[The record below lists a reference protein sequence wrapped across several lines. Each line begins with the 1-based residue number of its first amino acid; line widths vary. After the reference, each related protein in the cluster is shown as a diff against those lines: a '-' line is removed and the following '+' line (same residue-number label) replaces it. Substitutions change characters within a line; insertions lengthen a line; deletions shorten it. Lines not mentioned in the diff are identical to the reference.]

1 MIPRYQRP
9 AMAALWTD
17 DAKWRRWLD
26 VEIAVVQAWAD
37 EGVVPREDAEKIAAN
52 ASFVTADID
61 RYQIKVHH
69 DTHAFL
75 QSVGDSLGPESRWVH
90 HGLTT
95 NDVWDTASA
104 LQIRDSATLLE
115 EDLERLESVLARQT
129 DRYRHA
135 VCVGR
140 THGVHAEPTTF
151 GLKLASWVDEVRR
164 GRARLA
170 DAKAQV
176 AVGKISGAVGT
187 HTTVPPQIE
196 EGVCARLGLGVEAIS
211 TQVVQRDRH
220 AHFVSTL
227 ALIAASLERFATEIR
242 HLQRTEVREVQEPFV
257 EGQAGSSA
265 MPHKRNPEKCER
277 VCGLARTIRANAM
290 TALENVALWHERDI
304 SHSSA
309 ERILIP
315 DACQA
320 LDYILDLFTWVM
332 DGLIVDEARM
342 RTNLEGSFGLIYS
355 QRVLL
360 ALTETGMG
368 RDEAFRRV
376 QTHALA
382 SWDEEADFRARLEGD
397 EAIGAVLDG
406 ETLDGLFDPSA
417 FLQHVDASLRR
428 LTEHEIIMQVCSR
441 LGKRGVFAES
451 QTLQGDVRLDLVVP
465 SSGGSVALELKG
477 GSNADERAIRHA
489 DAIIHRKLA
498 TTVFAVCYPI
508 QAPGSGLSAN
518 VLQWTTRRPGDTR
531 AAGWS
536 EGTAVQLADA
546 VLEEVH
552 ATE

>member
-1 MIPRYQRP
+1 MIPRYQRA

-17 DAKWRRWLD
+17 EAKWRRWLD

-37 EGVVPREDAEKIAAN
+37 QGVVPRGDAERIAAN
-52 ASFVTADID
+52 AAFITADID
-61 RYQIKVHH
+61 RYQAKVRH

-104 LQIRDSATLLE
+104 LQIRDAAALLE
-115 EDLERLESVLARQT
+115 DGLERLEAVLARQA
-129 DRYRHA
+129 DRYRRT

-151 GLKLASWVDEVRR
+151 GLKLASWLDEVRR

-170 DAKAQV
+170 EAKAQV

-187 HTTVPPQIE
+187 HATVPPQIE
-196 EGVCARLGLGVEAIS
+196 EGVCRRLGLGVEAIS

-220 AHFVSTL
+220 AHFVSML

-277 VCGLARTIRANAM
+277 VCGLARTIRANAL

-332 DGLIVDEARM
+332 EHLVVDEQQM
-342 RTNLEGSFGLIYS
+342 RANLEGSFGLIYS

-360 ALTETGMG
+360 ALIERGMA

-382 SWDEEADFRARLEGD
+382 AWDEQADFRTRLEAD
-397 EAIGAVLDG
+397 EAITALLNAEALDA
-406 ETLDGLFDPSA
+406 LFDPSA
-417 FLQHVDASLRR
+417 FLRHVDASFA
-428 LTEHEIIMQVCSR
+428 R
-441 LGKRGVFAES
+441 LG
-451 QTLQGDVRLDLVVP
+451 L
-465 SSGGSVALELKG
+465 
-477 GSNADERAIRHA
+477 
-489 DAIIHRKLA
+489 
-498 TTVFAVCYPI
+498 
-508 QAPGSGLSAN
+508 
-518 VLQWTTRRPGDTR
+518 
-531 AAGWS
+531 
-536 EGTAVQLADA
+536 
-546 VLEEVH
+546 
-552 ATE
+552 